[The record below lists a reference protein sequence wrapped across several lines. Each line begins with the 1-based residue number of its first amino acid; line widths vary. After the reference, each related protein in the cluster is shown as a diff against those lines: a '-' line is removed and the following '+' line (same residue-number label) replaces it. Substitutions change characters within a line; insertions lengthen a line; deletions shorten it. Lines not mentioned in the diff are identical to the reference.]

1 MRSKTPSYKE
11 LKNALPESNPK
22 KETYNGYHK
31 RIFDYLYSL
40 NADEV
45 VTTDEIIDNAIDKG
59 PKSSVSKGSK
69 ETRISEVQ
77 IYDPSLSEKIINKC
91 PPGEVLLLKAKKRT
105 GLSIDSQTLNKIQKE
120 CMAIADNAEEHYYNY
135 LLDNYEEQVT
145 NDLGITL
152 QGQID
157 ASTVEDLLEE
167 FAFVVADDLPDRIES
182 MNNSIVGC
190 GGTANELIGVNVLE
204 EVGLTKGA
212 KSNGGDFTRVG
223 SNSNEDIIVYSTK
236 ASDMEVEVK
245 SSKARERTPRAI
257 GDMDDPTSIFAFFDD
272 ASEVRSQI
280 ISGTSLGSPWPEN
293 SVAAYIKPETIEEV
307 KDLDNQKSD
316 GRSIHSEDHPDTGKL
331 YLRAN
336 NRFAEDMKH
345 YHNNG
350 EIPDLSAGH
359 HTKYI

>member
-1 MRSKTPSYKE
+1 MSSQTPTHTE
-11 LKNALPESNPK
+11 LKNALPESNPNEASFK
-22 KETYNGYHK
+22 GYHK
-31 RIFDYLYSL
+31 RIFDYLYGL
-40 NADEV
+40 NNDEV

-69 ETRISEVQ
+69 ETRIREVQ

-91 PPGEVLLLKAKKRT
+91 PPGEVLLLKAKNRT
-105 GLSIDSQTLNKIQKE
+105 GLSINSDTLNDIQEE
-120 CMAIADNAEEHYYNY
+120 CMAVADDAKERYYDY
-135 LLDNYEEQVT
+135 LLDKYETEAT
-145 NDLGITL
+145 SELGIKL
-152 QGQID
+152 QGTLD
-157 ASTVEDLLEE
+157 ADTVEDLLEE
-167 FAFVVADDLPDRIES
+167 FAFIVADELPDRIES
-182 MNNSIVGC
+182 MSNSVVGC
-190 GGTANELIGVNVLE
+190 GGTANELIGVTVLE
-204 EVGLTKGA
+204 DVGLQKGA
-212 KSNGGDFTRVG
+212 KSNGGDFTRIG
-223 SNSNEDIIVYSTK
+223 GNTNEDIIVYCNNG
-236 ASDMEVEVK
+236 DDLEVEVK

-257 GDMDDPTSIFAFFDD
+257 AEMNDPTAIFAFFDD

-280 ISGTSLGSPWPEN
+280 ISGTSMGSAWPEN
-293 SVAAYIKPETIEEV
+293 SVAAYVKPKTIEEV